1 MPPGGSP
8 RVVGGESVE
17 EAGHLPANRLR
28 CRVRAK
34 MIEVSC
40 PERSLEVN
48 QALAVRTAGQM
59 AFQ

>member
-1 MPPGGSP
+1 MPSAGST
-8 RVVGGESVE
+8 RVVVGESVE
-17 EAGHLPANRLR
+17 KAGHLPANRLGS
-28 CRVRAK
+28 RVGAK

>member
-1 MPPGGSP
+1 MPPAGSP
-8 RVVGGESVE
+8 GVVVGESVE

-28 CRVRAK
+28 SRVGAK